1 MRFVLCYG
9 DCRAGGVSLVYPII
23 YFQNFPRE
31 LENRYSII
39 RPHFNVCFAAVAWP
53 EGYWGKKEKS
63 FADWT
68 DCRYR

>member
-39 RPHFNVCFAAVAWP
+39 RPHSNVCFAAVA
-53 EGYWGKKEKS
+53 
-63 FADWT
+63 
-68 DCRYR
+68 